1 MRTSYPT
8 YKSTT
13 IPWLPEMP
21 KHWDL
26 IGLNLL
32 FRDNKNKNKGMV
44 ESQVLSLS
52 YGNIIRKKREE
63 NFGLVPESFETYQIL
78 EPGYIVM
85 RLTDLQNDKRSLRV
99 GYVKERG
106 IITSA
111 YTGLVPGKI
120 DSKYYYYLLHY
131 LDIRKHF
138 YSLGGGVRQSSDY
151 NEIKKTKVPLPPP
164 SEQTA
169 IANYLDAK
177 TEQINRFIEKKEK
190 LIALLKEQKQ
200 AVLNDAVTKGVNEKA
215 TFQETDS
222 VWFKEIPSHWKTV
235 KFNHYVYLKHGFQFR
250 DFDFKDEGIKVVKI
264 SQLKS
269 DGSLDLSECSFIDS
283 NRINEFKEIKISKGD
298 ILMALTGG
306 TIGKIILVSD
316 VNETLLMNYRVG
328 SFYPT
333 KPKELSKEY
342 LFLLLSSNIIFGQIM
357 FAQRE
362 TGQPNIGKEDFR
374 KMRFPIPP
382 SLNEQ
387 DEIVKYIKEQSKN
400 IDLIISRVEREIE
413 KVKELKQSLIAE
425 VITGRI
431 KVA

>member
-1 MRTSYPT
+1 MRTSYPA
-8 YKSTT
+8 YKSTA

-21 KHWDL
+21 EHWEL

-44 ESQVLSLS
+44 ESLVLSLS
-52 YGNIIRKKREE
+52 YGNIIRKQKEE
-63 NFGLVPESFETYQIL
+63 NFGLIPESFETYQIL

-111 YTGLVPGKI
+111 YTGLVPGKV

-151 NEIKKTKVPLPPP
+151 NEIKKTKVPLPPLP
-164 SEQTA
+164 EQTA

-200 AVLNDAVTKGVNEKA
+200 AVINELLEDKEGKWERRKLKYCVTKVGSGVTPSGGA
-215 TFQETDS
+215 TVYKDSGIPLLRSQNIHNDRLELDDVAYITQEVHES
-222 VWFKEIPSHWKTV
+222 MGGS
-235 KFNHYVYLKHGFQFR
+235 
-250 DFDFKDEGIKVVKI
+250 KVLPGDVLLNI
-264 SQLKS
+264 TG
-269 DGSLDLSECSFIDS
+269 GSLGRCFYATEELGEANVNQHVSIIRPHSKKIKT
-283 NRINEFKEIKISKGD
+283 EF
-298 ILMALTGG
+298 LQ
-306 TIGKIILVSD
+306 
-316 VNETLLMNYRVG
+316 
-328 SFYPT
+328 
-333 KPKELSKEY
+333 
-342 LFLLLSSNIIFGQIM
+342 LLLISEIGSKQIW
-357 FAQRE
+357 RE
-362 TGQPNIGKEDFR
+362 QTGSGREGLNGGAIKNFV
-374 KMRFPIPP
+374 FPIP
-382 SLNEQ
+382 SIENQADVIDNIRNET
-387 DEIVKYIKEQSKN
+387 SP
-400 IDLIISRVEREIE
+400 IDIAISRIEKEIE

-425 VITGRI
+425 VVTGKI
-431 KVA
+431 KVE

>member
-1 MRTSYPT
+1 MRASYPT
-8 YKSTT
+8 YKSTS

-21 KHWDL
+21 EHWDL

-44 ESQVLSLS
+44 ESLVLSLS
-52 YGNIIRKKREE
+52 YGNIIRKQREE
-63 NFGLVPESFETYQIL
+63 NFGLIPESFETYQIL

-111 YTGLVPGKI
+111 YTGLVPGKV

-151 NEIKKTKVPLPPP
+151 NEIKKTKVPLPPLT
-164 SEQTA
+164 EQTA

-177 TEQINRFIEKKEK
+177 SEQINRFIAKKEK

-200 AVLNDAVTKGVNEKA
+200 VVINELLEYKEGKWERRKLKYIVSMKSGNFIDAVDIHDSGDYPVFGGNGLRGFTSNYTHEGEYILIGRQGALCGNVNFAYGKFWPSEHAIVCTPKIKFDTLWFGNAVRSLSLGQYSQSAAQPGISIGVVSNVSLPYPDYTTQQQISEIIKSEGSRIDETIKRIEK
-215 TFQETDS
+215 
-222 VWFKEIPSHWKTV
+222 
-235 KFNHYVYLKHGFQFR
+235 
-250 DFDFKDEGIKVVKI
+250 
-264 SQLKS
+264 
-269 DGSLDLSECSFIDS
+269 
-283 NRINEFKEIKISKGD
+283 
-298 ILMALTGG
+298 
-306 TIGKIILVSD
+306 
-316 VNETLLMNYRVG
+316 
-328 SFYPT
+328 
-333 KPKELSKEY
+333 
-342 LFLLLSSNIIFGQIM
+342 
-357 FAQRE
+357 
-362 TGQPNIGKEDFR
+362 
-374 KMRFPIPP
+374 
-382 SLNEQ
+382 
-387 DEIVKYIKEQSKN
+387 
-400 IDLIISRVEREIE
+400 EIE

-425 VITGRI
+425 VVTGRI